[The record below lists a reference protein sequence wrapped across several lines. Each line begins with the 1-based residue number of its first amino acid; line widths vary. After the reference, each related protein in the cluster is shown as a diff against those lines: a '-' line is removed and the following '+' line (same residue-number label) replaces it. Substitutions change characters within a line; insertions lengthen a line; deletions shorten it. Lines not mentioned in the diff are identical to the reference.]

1 MAKQIKEVRRIVE
14 LSRLIQKREISAREL
29 AESCIARSERS
40 QTTTN
45 AFVALDAARILEQ
58 ADAHDHDLAQG
69 RSNGP
74 LHGIP
79 IAIKDNYLT
88 MDYPTTACSKV
99 DMKRPAGIDATV
111 VARLR
116 QAGAIVFGKTNM
128 HEWAYGATNE
138 ISAFGATRNPWNPR
152 HITGGSSGGSAAV
165 LATGV
170 VPASLGSDTGGSVR
184 IPAAACGVCG
194 IKPTY
199 GRLCGRGVLPLSWS
213 LDVPGPMA
221 RSAED
226 LAILLKVMSEN
237 NSLRLT
243 AANSLDLGGRRT
255 KLSELKIAVLKG
267 AGLIWSES
275 VARSVG
281 EVARLFENEG
291 AAVEERNIDGVESG
305 FTAWKVILHSEAAT
319 YHAHFLENQA
329 DDYSENVRVQLE
341 AGRCLS
347 AVTYL
352 NAQQYRTRFN
362 ELFEI
367 NFSDVDCLIL
377 PTLPVTAP
385 RLGQTVVRI
394 EDFEIS
400 SQDAMTS
407 LAWIANF
414 TGAPSVSIPCGLD
427 DNGLPIG
434 VMIMGVAGSDYR
446 LLEIASAIQ
455 FRTDW
460 HKSAPDEADI
470 Q

>member
-1 MAKQIKEVRRIVE
+1 MPEQAHGVRQIAD
-14 LSRLIQKREISAREL
+14 LHRLIQKREISAREL
-29 AESCIARSERS
+29 AESCIARSERC

-45 AFVALDAARILEQ
+45 ALVALDGDRVLEQ
-58 ADAHDHDLAQG
+58 ADAHDQDLAHG

-79 IAIKDNYLT
+79 IAVKDNYLT

-99 DMKRPAGIDATV
+99 HMVRPVGIDATV

-138 ISAFGATRNPWNPR
+138 ISAFGTTRNPWNPR

-170 VPASLGSDTGGSVR
+170 VPAALGSDTGGSVR

-199 GRLCGRGVLPLSWS
+199 GRVSGHGVLPLSWS
-213 LDVPGPMA
+213 LDVPGPMT
-221 RSAED
+221 RSADD
-226 LAILLKVMSEN
+226 LTVLLKVMSGN
-237 NSLRLT
+237 NSSSLI
-243 AANSLDLGGRRT
+243 AAGSRGPNAGWI

-267 AGLIWSES
+267 TELIWSEGI
-275 VARSVG
+275 ARSIGKIV
-281 EVARLFENEG
+281 RLFESEG
-291 AAVEERNIDGVESG
+291 AVVEERNVDGVESG
-305 FTAWKVILHSEAAT
+305 FNAWKVILHSEAAA
-319 YHAHFLENQA
+319 YHAHFLENHA
-329 DDYSENVRVQLE
+329 EDYSENVRVQLE

-347 AVTYL
+347 ATTYL
-352 NAQQYRTRFN
+352 KAQQYRTRFN

-367 NFSDVDCLIL
+367 ILSGVDCALL

-385 RLGQTVVRI
+385 KLGQTIIRI
-394 EDFEIS
+394 NDIEIS

-407 LAWIANF
+407 LAWMANF
-414 TGAPSVSIPCGLD
+414 TGFPSVSIPCGLD
-427 DNGLPIG
+427 DNGLPVG

-446 LLEIASAIQ
+446 LLEIASAVQ
-455 FRTDW
+455 SYTEW
-460 HKSAPDEADI
+460 HKIMPDEIAME
-470 Q
+470 